1 LARSDPKRY
10 ASTTNSVLT
19 ILAVVLWT
27 VTASAAAQAGEATM
41 PVRMETLEL
50 GKLASGRTSTISV
63 WFPQGKCADGREKQL
78 CLADGAV
85 TDRVMIFSHG
95 AMGSAAEYAWIG
107 EKLAAAGFVVVG
119 INHFGESPVY
129 GQDSVNPRSA
139 TLIWQ
144 RPQDISAL
152 LDKLASH
159 DIFQRTL
166 RWSNVVAIGHS
177 EGGQTAAMLAGATFD
192 LQRLVDYCDSAHS
205 KGDLS
210 CNYGRNRASAPEEF
224 RQQFSASQ
232 QDARVRMIVMLDPA
246 LGSAVQA
253 QSLLNIEIPTLV
265 MGATN
270 NDFIPWSQH
279 GLRYATEIPNARTCL
294 LTGQEGHFV
303 FLDAC
308 HHQVR
313 VMGIALCDDR
323 PGVDRKATHDA
334 IANTLI
340 EFVRAHD
347 AVVATQKTAAMPA
360 RQYSTSSTLTD
371 ILIYTPRWVF
381 GLLAALVIFGLLQT
395 RTRQVRMPVALILP
409 IAMLLLSLTGVLRY
423 VGWRWSALSCWLV
436 GLASVAGLSVAL
448 MDKSMGSFDLSS
460 RKLQIQGSW
469 WPLIVILGIFFTRYA
484 LGVATAMQLNII
496 HQAYFQET
504 ISIVL
509 GGWSG
514 FFLARGVVFGRAK
527 ALVRGPSTAE
537 PPRFS

>member
-1 LARSDPKRY
+1 MRKYLGLLM
-10 ASTTNSVLT
+10 V
-19 ILAVVLWT
+19 ILVSHL
-27 VTASAAAQAGEATM
+27 SAAAAQPGEATM
-41 PVRMETLEL
+41 PVRMEMLKL
-50 GKLASGRTSTISV
+50 GKLATGRTSTINV
-63 WFPQGKCADGREKQL
+63 WFPQGNCADRREKPL

-85 TDRVMIFSHG
+85 TDRVVIFSPG
-95 AMGSAAEYAWIG
+95 SMGSAAEYTWIG

-129 GQDSVNPRSA
+129 GQDSVNPRSVA
-139 TLIWQ
+139 LIWQ

-152 LDKLASH
+152 LDKLAANN
-159 DIFQRTL
+159 IFQRTL

-177 EGGQTAAMLAGATFD
+177 AGGQTVAMLAGATFD
-192 LQRLVDYCDSAHS
+192 LQRLIDYCNSVQS

-210 CNYGRNRASAPEEF
+210 CNYGRNRDSESAPEAF
-224 RQQFSASQ
+224 QQQFGASQ

-253 QSLLNIEIPTLV
+253 PSLRNIKIPTLV
-265 MGATN
+265 IGATN

-279 GLRYATEIPNARTCL
+279 GLRYATEIPNARTHL

-308 HHQVR
+308 HHPVR

-323 PGVDRKATHDA
+323 PGVDRKATHDV

-347 AVVATQKTAAMPA
+347 AMFATQKSAAMPA
-360 RQYSTSSTLTD
+360 RHYTTSSTVTD

-381 GLLAALVIFGLLQT
+381 GLLAVLVILGLLQT
-395 RTRQVRMPVALILP
+395 RTRQVRMSVALILP
-409 IAMLLLSLTGVLRY
+409 IAMLLLSLTGTLRY
-423 VGWRWSALSCWLV
+423 VGWQWSALSCWLV
-436 GLASVAGLSVAL
+436 GLASVTCLSVAL
-448 MDKSMGSFDLSS
+448 MDKNIGSFDPNSH
-460 RKLQIQGSW
+460 KLQIQGSW

-484 LGVATAMQLNII
+484 LGVATAMQLSII
-496 HQAYFQET
+496 HQAHFQET
-504 ISIVL
+504 ISILL

-514 FFLARGVVFGRAK
+514 FFLARGVIFWRAK
-527 ALVRGPSTAE
+527 ALTRGPSTAE
-537 PPRFS
+537 PIRFS